1 MTAPAP
7 RTRVVTAAFWC
18 WVVASV
24 MLMAGGLI
32 AASWEG
38 ALAVFRGAGVISA
51 IAGAGVAY
59 LAGRSRGGDARFRRA
74 LIALSLTIVGLISI
88 SALIGIG
95 NVITLLAVFPLIAGA
110 ILITRPGAAIQKDAT

>member
-24 MLMAGGLI
+24 LLMAGGLI
-32 AASWEG
+32 AASVQG
-38 ALAVFRGAGVISA
+38 APGVFRGAGVISA
-51 IAGAGVAY
+51 IAGAGVAF
-59 LAGRSRGGDARFRRA
+59 LAGRSRGGDARYRRA

-88 SALIGIG
+88 SAVVGIG
-95 NVITLLAVFPLIAGA
+95 NVITLLAVFPLIAAA
-110 ILITRPGAAIQKDAT
+110 ILVTRPGAAKEEAK

>member
-18 WVVASV
+18 WVGASV
-24 MLMAGGLI
+24 MLIAGGLI

-38 ALAVFRGAGVISA
+38 APTVFRGAGVISA
-51 IAGAGVAY
+51 IAGAGVAL
-59 LAGRSRGGDARFRRA
+59 LAGRSRAGDARYRRA

-88 SALIGIG
+88 SAVVGIG
-95 NVITLLAVFPLIAGA
+95 NVITLLAVFPLTAGA
-110 ILITRPGAAIQKDAT
+110 ILATRPGAAKQEEAT

>member
-18 WVVASV
+18 WIVASV
-24 MLMAGGLI
+24 MLLAGGLI

-38 ALAVFRGAGVISA
+38 APAVFRGAGVISA
-51 IAGAGVAY
+51 IAGAGVAL
-59 LAGRSRGGDARFRRA
+59 LAGRSRGGDPRYRRA

-88 SALIGIG
+88 SAVVGIG
-95 NVITLLAVFPLIAGA
+95 NVITLLAVFPLLAGA
-110 ILITRPGAAIQKDAT
+110 VLVTRRGAVTRGEAT